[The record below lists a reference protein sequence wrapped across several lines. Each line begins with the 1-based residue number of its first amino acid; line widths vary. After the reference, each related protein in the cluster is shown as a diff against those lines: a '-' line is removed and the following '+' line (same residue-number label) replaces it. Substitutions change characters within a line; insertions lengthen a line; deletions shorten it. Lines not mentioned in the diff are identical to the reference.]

1 MELTKLSATSQGK
14 LEEALQLYDRALAID
29 EKVLGP
35 DHPDVA
41 GDLNNKA
48 LLLSDMVSCGRFVRA
63 VEVVELTKLVYRA
76 GQVRGGVTA
85 LQTQPCHQREGSWS
99 RSSGCRTIAQ

>member
-1 MELTKLSATSQGK
+1 MKLTKLPPTAQGK

-41 GDLNNKA
+41 RDLNNKA
-48 LLLSDMVSCGRFVRA
+48 GLLRQMVGCCVSC
-63 VEVVELTKLVYRA
+63 
-76 GQVRGGVTA
+76 
-85 LQTQPCHQREGSWS
+85 
-99 RSSGCRTIAQ
+99 

>member
-48 LLLSDMVSCGRFVRA
+48 LLLSDMVSCGPICA
-63 VEVVELTKLVYRA
+63 
-76 GQVRGGVTA
+76 
-85 LQTQPCHQREGSWS
+85 C
-99 RSSGCRTIAQ
+99 C